1 MSTIDE
7 NIEKLASYA
16 LDKGLISR
24 FEYDY
29 SINLL
34 LDVLDLDSY
43 TPSGNEYHD
52 VDLEET
58 LKEILDYAYEKRLI
72 KENSVVYRDLFD
84 TKVMNCFTPRPDSV
98 IATFYY
104 LYENKGA
111 KAATDWFYQ
120 FSKDTDYIR
129 SYRVKKDL
137 RWKTRTKYGSLDIS
151 INLSKPEKDP
161 KAIAAAKLL
170 KQSSYPRCMLCKE
183 NMGYRGR
190 VNHPARET
198 IRIVPL
204 SLGGDDYYLQYS
216 PYSYYNEHCIV
227 FNSDHIPMVIDE
239 KCLNHLLDFVKM
251 FPHYILGS
259 NADLPIVG
267 GSILTHDH
275 YQGGKYV
282 FPMFKAKKVMDL
294 HFEGFPAVKASY
306 LKWPLSV
313 IRIQSKNTRQLL
325 SLALKILNV
334 WRGYTDE
341 ASYVYAETEGVPHNT
356 ISPICHKIG
365 DEYAFDLVLRNNITT
380 EEFPLGVYH
389 PHQECWHIKKENI
402 GLIEAMG
409 LAVLPSRLQKELAL
423 VKKAIL
429 EKRDFSSD
437 PEISSHYDWVKEFE
451 KKYDV
456 IDKNNIDK
464 IINDEVGLVFMKVLE
479 YAGVY
484 KRDEKGNRGV
494 LRFVVKVNE
503 D

>member
-216 PYSYYNEHCIV
+216 P
-227 FNSDHIPMVIDE
+227 
-239 KCLNHLLDFVKM
+239 
-251 FPHYILGS
+251 
-259 NADLPIVG
+259 
-267 GSILTHDH
+267 
-275 YQGGKYV
+275 
-282 FPMFKAKKVMDL
+282 
-294 HFEGFPAVKASY
+294 
-306 LKWPLSV
+306 
-313 IRIQSKNTRQLL
+313 
-325 SLALKILNV
+325 
-334 WRGYTDE
+334 
-341 ASYVYAETEGVPHNT
+341 
-356 ISPICHKIG
+356 
-365 DEYAFDLVLRNNITT
+365 
-380 EEFPLGVYH
+380 
-389 PHQECWHIKKENI
+389 
-402 GLIEAMG
+402 
-409 LAVLPSRLQKELAL
+409 
-423 VKKAIL
+423 
-429 EKRDFSSD
+429 
-437 PEISSHYDWVKEFE
+437 
-451 KKYDV
+451 
-456 IDKNNIDK
+456 
-464 IINDEVGLVFMKVLE
+464 
-479 YAGVY
+479 
-484 KRDEKGNRGV
+484 
-494 LRFVVKVNE
+494 
-503 D
+503 